1 MSAKVKFLWRGQEF
15 IRAPNY
21 INLFDK
27 HHNNY
32 KEFVGRHWIE
42 LDGGQQKHWEKL
54 GCDLCHAFDAAR
66 RGAGAGCLLMPVL
79 FELPEPDV
87 PLTGRVLSTKKK
99 AKAKKPYERKAS
111 GAWRKSR
118 GKQSAPVEP
127 PVASLPPIK
136 QDEMAEM
143 PVQQY
148 EGLQPFGF
156 PEPIQ
161 YPMPLPFDIPQYP
174 MMDPFG
180 SSAPNFN
187 PCCGPQAVM
196 DNIYDETIMRLSPEG
211 PLLPSY
217 PDEIPQ

>member
-1 MSAKVKFLWRGQEF
+1 
-15 IRAPNY
+15 
-21 INLFDK
+21 
-27 HHNNY
+27 
-32 KEFVGRHWIE
+32 
-42 LDGGQQKHWEKL
+42 
-54 GCDLCHAFDAAR
+54 
-66 RGAGAGCLLMPVL
+66 MPVL

-161 YPMPLPFDIPQYP
+161 YPMPLPFDIPQYH

-180 SSAPNFN
+180 SSAPNFD
-187 PCCGPQAVM
+187 PYRVLKA
-196 DNIYDETIMRLSPEG
+196 L
-211 PLLPSY
+211 LLPSY
-217 PDEIPQ
+217 PDEIPQEWSPPGNFTFKAE